1 MGIWVPTLLDL
12 LEERLHLV
20 NSFFPLFSQKV
31 PQLGPLLPPAYPMR
45 FSPNPLFPSQNIY
58 FLLSWAAWVLLNANQ
73 ILLLLSLKP
82 FPKAHISQVKPK
94 TSWAIIRGP
103 CGLSLCLTLSPH
115 FLAVHFH
122 ETCVLS
128 RQLAV
133 LGSSCHFLCP
143 CLCICISFC
152 QECLSPLTNYQA
164 HTHPS
169 RPSSHVFLH
178 EEVAPHLERSLLA
191 TIVWIS
197 LIVLFS

>member
-12 LEERLHLV
+12 LEEHLHLV
-20 NSFFPLFSQKV
+20 NSFLPLFSQKV
-31 PQLGPLLPPAYPMR
+31 PQLGPLLPPAYPMQ
-45 FSPNPLFPSQNIY
+45 FSPNPLFPSQNIS

-82 FPKAHISQVKPK
+82 FPKAHISQVKPQNFLGHHK
-94 TSWAIIRGP
+94 RTLWIKFMPDPLTSFSCRS
-103 CGLSLCLTLSPH
+103 LSWNLCSI
-115 FLAVHFH
+115 
-122 ETCVLS
+122 

-143 CLCICISFC
+143 HLCICFSFC

-178 EEVAPHLERSLLA
+178 EEVTPHLERSLLA
-191 TIVWIS
+191 TIVWIP